1 MRRSRCFCSSPGV
14 SRCFCSSLLLVTVAV
29 PAPWSFAPVSTARIS
44 ETRFSLRPSS
54 SLLLP
59 RILPLLSSASS
70 SAVAR
75 CCCLDPPSSHIL
87 RPVVAFFCSFSPV
100 SLIFLPARSPAR
112 RMRTKRG
119 EDEREDEVQ
128 SLSSLGLKG
137 ADVTYGSR
145 PDCTQLFRRAILMPW
160 TPSANHPLL
169 LLLSSSSSSASSS
182 SSSVSSSSSSSSSP
196 TPSSSL
202 VDVVVVVGVLVFFMA
217 RSTGPSLSSR
227 YERLLSVPIMQ

>member
-1 MRRSRCFCSSPGV
+1 MLLFISALGYCCGASALVFCSCFHRKNQRDAFLSPTIFQP
-14 SRCFCSSLLLVTVAV
+14 SSSSYSSSSIFRLFFC
-29 PAPWSFAPVSTARIS
+29 R
-44 ETRFSLRPSS
+44 S

-59 RILPLLSSASS
+59 RSSFFSYTPSS
-70 SAVAR
+70 SRV
-75 CCCLDPPSSHIL
+75 LL
-87 RPVVAFFCSFSPV
+87 LSFSPV

-169 LLLSSSSSSASSS
+169 LLLSYSSSSASSS
-182 SSSVSSSSSSSSSP
+182 SSSVSSSSSSSSSSP

-217 RSTGPSLSSR
+217 RYAGPSLSRR